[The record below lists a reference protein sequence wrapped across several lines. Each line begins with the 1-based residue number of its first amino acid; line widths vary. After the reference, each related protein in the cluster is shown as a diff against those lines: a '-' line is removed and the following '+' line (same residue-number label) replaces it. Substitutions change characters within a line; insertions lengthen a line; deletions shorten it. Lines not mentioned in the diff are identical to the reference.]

1 MFDCRRDELIV
12 YLVHKTVSFTLHG
25 VGEGGKGGEG
35 GIAIVSTVAREGSV
49 WG

>member
-25 VGEGGKGGEG
+25 VGEGEGGKGGEG
-35 GIAIVSTVAREGSV
+35 GVAIVSS
-49 WG
+49 